1 MAKNVK
7 INGVTYESV
16 PQVSIPLAG
25 GTGTAEFYDTTS
37 ANAVA
42 ADIRNGKTAFLGSG
56 SVTGTMA
63 DNGAVAGSISTV
75 KGTYTVPSGY
85 HNGNGTVSIAASEQ
99 SKIIAGNIKVVT
111 LLGIAG
117 KSSVVDT
124 ADATAAA
131 STIVSGKTAYING
144 SKVTGSL
151 TSVAVSQ
158 DSLTKST
165 DHRIK
170 GDDNMK
176 VDVKIA
182 GASYNE
188 VPSVLLPLTAGGKA
202 RFCEVSDTTAE
213 AGDVAKGKKFY
224 TADGELAEG
233 TLQTTQIS
241 VSETNV
247 FIIGIQVQLRISG
260 RFL

>member
-16 PQVSIPLAG
+16 PQVSIPMAG

-42 ADIRNGKTAFLGSG
+42 ADIRNGKTAYLGSG
-56 SVTGTMA
+56 VVTGTMT
-63 DNGAVAGSISTV
+63 DNGAVTGSITSV

-85 HNGNGTVSIAASEQ
+85 HNGSGTVSIASSEQ
-99 SKIIAGNIKVVT
+99 LKIVTGNIKAGVT
-111 LLGIAG
+111 ILGVAG

-158 DSLTKST
+158 DSLTK
-165 DHRIK
+165 
-170 GDDNMK
+170 
-176 VDVKIA
+176 
-182 GASYNE
+182 
-188 VPSVLLPLTAGGKA
+188 VLTI
-202 RFCEVSDTTAE
+202 E
-213 AGDVAKGKKFY
+213 
-224 TADGELAEG
+224 
-233 TLQTTQIS
+233 
-241 VSETNV
+241 
-247 FIIGIQVQLRISG
+247 
-260 RFL
+260 